1 MSQVQNG
8 VVCLTDV
15 NGHPVC
21 RFGVGTS
28 AVCGEQLQRF
38 LSLVFYLQF
47 PSIELKSSIRT

>member
-38 LSLVFYLQF
+38 LSLVGFL
-47 PSIELKSSIRT
+47 PSIPFHSSIRT